1 MYTRSILTPIKY
13 AKKKKDV
20 EEKKPLT
27 EKLISSDSFSFKT
40 RTEEFLIKT
49 VSYIAAAHDSD
60 PSFLFLLHRPY
71 NGGKL
76 KGKVQRC

>member
-27 EKLISSDSFSFKT
+27 EKLISSDPFSFKT